1 MYLSTLFSDVP
12 FDLLIFIFLH
22 NFFFFLN
29 TSVFIE
35 TLFLAFAFVIV
46 RKKGLVLLLCILS
59 CLVWIWTL
67 PDM

>member
-22 NFFFFLN
+22 NLFFFLN